1 MNSALNTALVVA
13 VVALITAFTR
23 ALPFLLFGGS
33 RDLPAVV
40 RYLGAVLPASI
51 MVILVAYCLRGIRFA
66 AYPHGLPEI
75 VASLLVAGLQIWKK
89 NALVSI
95 AAGTACYMLLLRIM
109 ACA

>member
-1 MNSALNTALVVA
+1 MNNAFNTALVVA

-23 ALPFLLFGGS
+23 ALPYLLFGGKQG
-33 RDLPAVV
+33 LPPMV

-51 MVILVAYCLRGIRFA
+51 MVILVAYCLRNIQPA

-75 VASLLVAGLQIWKK
+75 IASALVAGLQLWKK

-95 AAGTACYMLLLRIM
+95 GAGTVCYMLLLRVM
-109 ACA
+109 A